1 MEKLFS
7 SESVTEGHPDKLCDK
22 IADAILDEYIRQD
35 KFAKVACE
43 VLASGN
49 MIVIT
54 GEFFSHS
61 GVKVDVEQ
69 IARRVIK
76 DVGYEDEKNAIDWRT
91 CKIIPYIKVQSEDI
105 RQGVEREKG
114 EIGAGDQ
121 GIMFGYAVDETP
133 ELMPLSISLAH
144 KIVKKLAEKRKS
156 GEAPFLRPDGKSQ
169 VTIEY
174 KDGKPKRVHTVVVS
188 TQHSEDID
196 MKTLREYVIEE
207 IVKKVIPPELMKPE
221 PNYFVNPTGRFVK
234 GGPLAD
240 AGLTGRKTIVDTY
253 GGHARHGGGAFSGKD
268 PTKVDR
274 SANYMARKIAKT
286 IVSSGIAKKCE
297 VALAYVIGQPEPV
310 HITIETFGTS
320 KVPED
325 KIAKA
330 VRELFRL
337 SVKDI
342 IESLDLRRPIY
353 EKTAAYGHFGREDED
368 FTWEKVDTSHTEIL
382 ISLLMILQEKIQK
395 LHRLIYKILEFSLF
409 LPQNLFQTALFL

>member
-105 RQGVEREKG
+105 RQGVERETG

-156 GEAPFLRPDGKSQ
+156 GEAPFLKPDGKSQ

-286 IVSSGIAKKCE
+286 IVASGIAKKCE

-382 ISLLMILQEKIQK
+382 ISLIKK
-395 LHRLIYKILEFSLF
+395 TPARKKSKR
-409 LPQNLFQTALFL
+409 

>member
-61 GVKVDVEQ
+61 GVKVDVEE

-105 RQGVEREKG
+105 RQGVERETG

-196 MKTLREYVIEE
+196 AKTLREYVIEE

-221 PNYFVNPTGRFVK
+221 PNYFKSNGKICKRWTTCGCRSYGK
-234 GGPLAD
+234 KNNSRYLRW
-240 AGLTGRKTIVDTY
+240 TRKTW
-253 GGHARHGGGAFSGKD
+253 
-268 PTKVDR
+268 
-274 SANYMARKIAKT
+274 
-286 IVSSGIAKKCE
+286 
-297 VALAYVIGQPEPV
+297 
-310 HITIETFGTS
+310 
-320 KVPED
+320 
-325 KIAKA
+325 
-330 VRELFRL
+330 
-337 SVKDI
+337 
-342 IESLDLRRPIY
+342 RR
-353 EKTAAYGHFGREDED
+353 
-368 FTWEKVDTSHTEIL
+368 
-382 ISLLMILQEKIQK
+382 SLL
-395 LHRLIYKILEFSLF
+395 R
-409 LPQNLFQTALFL
+409 

>member
-61 GVKVDVEQ
+61 GVKVDVEEV
-69 IARRVIK
+69 ARRVIK
-76 DVGYEDEKNAIDWRT
+76 DIGYEDEKNAIDWRS
-91 CKIIPYIKVQSEDI
+91 CKVIPYIKVQSEDI
-105 RQGVEREKG
+105 RQGVERETG

-144 KIVKKLAEKRKS
+144 KIVKKLADKRKS
-156 GEAPFLRPDGKSQ
+156 GEAPFLKPDGKSQ

-207 IVKKVIPPELMKPE
+207 IIKKVIPPELMKPE

-234 GGPLAD
+234 VGPLAD

-286 IVSSGIAKKCE
+286 IVASGIAKKCE

-382 ISLLMILQEKIQK
+382 SSLIKKTLARKK
-395 LHRLIYKILEFSLF
+395 SKR
-409 LPQNLFQTALFL
+409 

>member
-105 RQGVEREKG
+105 RQGVERETG

-156 GEAPFLRPDGKSQ
+156 GEAPFLKPDGKSQ

-196 MKTLREYVIEE
+196 TKTLREYVIEE

-286 IVSSGIAKKCE
+286 IVASGIAKKCE

-325 KIAKA
+325 KIAKV

-353 EKTAAYGHFGREDED
+353 EKTATYGHFGREDED
-368 FTWEKVDTSHTEIL
+368 FTWEKVDGNQIEIL
-382 ISLLMILQEKIQK
+382 RSLI
-395 LHRLIYKILEFSLF
+395 
-409 LPQNLFQTALFL
+409 

>member
-105 RQGVEREKG
+105 RQGVERETG

-156 GEAPFLRPDGKSQ
+156 GEAPFLKPDGKSQ

-196 MKTLREYVIEE
+196 TKTLREYVIEE

-286 IVSSGIAKKCE
+286 IVASGIAKKCE
-297 VALAYVIGQPEPV
+297 VALAYVIGQPEPI

-325 KIAKA
+325 KIAKV

-353 EKTAAYGHFGREDED
+353 EKTATYGHFGREDED
-368 FTWEKVDTSHTEIL
+368 FTWEKVDGNHVEIL
-382 ISLLMILQEKIQK
+382 RSLM
-395 LHRLIYKILEFSLF
+395 
-409 LPQNLFQTALFL
+409 

>member
-61 GVKVDVEQ
+61 GVKVDVEEV
-69 IARRVIK
+69 ARRVIK
-76 DVGYEDEKNAIDWRT
+76 DIGYEDEKNAIDWRS
-91 CKIIPYIKVQSEDI
+91 CKVIPYIKVQSEDI
-105 RQGVEREKG
+105 RQGVERETG

-144 KIVKKLAEKRKS
+144 KIVKKLADKRKS
-156 GEAPFLRPDGKSQ
+156 GEAPFLKPDGKSQ

-286 IVSSGIAKKCE
+286 IVASGIAKKCE

-382 ISLLMILQEKIQK
+382 ISLIKK
-395 LHRLIYKILEFSLF
+395 TPARKKSKR
-409 LPQNLFQTALFL
+409 

>member
-22 IADAILDEYIRQD
+22 IADAILDEYIKQD
-35 KFAKVACE
+35 KFSKVACE

-54 GEFFSHS
+54 GEFFSH
-61 GVKVDVEQ
+61 GETKVDVEEV
-69 IARRVIK
+69 ARKVIR
-76 DVGYEDEKNAIDWRT
+76 DIGYEDEKNAIDWRT

-105 RQGVEREKG
+105 RQGVERETG

-144 KIVKKLAEKRKS
+144 KIVEKLSEKRKS
-156 GEAPFLRPDGKSQ
+156 GEAPFLRPDVKSQ

-174 KDGKPKRVHTVVVS
+174 KDGRPKRVHTVVVS
-188 TQHSEDID
+188 TQHSEDVD

-207 IVKKVIPPELMKPE
+207 IVKKIIPPELMKPE

-274 SANYMARKIAKT
+274 SANYMARKISKT
-286 IVSSGIAKKCE
+286 IVASGIAKRCE

-310 HITIETFGTS
+310 HITVETFGTS

-330 VRELFRL
+330 IRELFEL
-337 SVKDI
+337 SVKGI

-353 EKTAAYGHFGREDED
+353 EKTAAYGHFGREDID
-368 FTWEKVDTSHTEIL
+368 FTWEKVDASHIEIL
-382 ISLLMILQEKIQK
+382 RSLIKKTSGRKKSKI
-395 LHRLIYKILEFSLF
+395 
-409 LPQNLFQTALFL
+409 

>member
-105 RQGVEREKG
+105 RQGVERETG

-144 KIVKKLAEKRKS
+144 KIVKKLADKRKS
-156 GEAPFLRPDGKSQ
+156 GEAPFLKPDGKSQ

-188 TQHSEDID
+188 TQHSENID

-207 IVKKVIPPELMKPE
+207 IVKKVIPPELMEPE

-382 ISLLMILQEKIQK
+382 ISLIKK
-395 LHRLIYKILEFSLF
+395 TPARKKSKR
-409 LPQNLFQTALFL
+409 

>member
-61 GVKVDVEQ
+61 GVKVDVEE

-105 RQGVEREKG
+105 RQGVERETG

-156 GEAPFLRPDGKSQ
+156 GEAPFLKPDGKSQ

-196 MKTLREYVIEE
+196 TKTLREYVIEE

-286 IVSSGIAKKCE
+286 IVASGIAKKCE

-330 VRELFRL
+330 VRELFGL

-382 ISLLMILQEKIQK
+382 ISLIKK
-395 LHRLIYKILEFSLF
+395 TPARKKSKR
-409 LPQNLFQTALFL
+409 

>member
-91 CKIIPYIKVQSEDI
+91 CKVIPYIKVQSEDI
-105 RQGVEREKG
+105 RQGVERETG

-144 KIVKKLAEKRKS
+144 KIVKKLADKRKS
-156 GEAPFLRPDGKSQ
+156 GEAPFLKPDGKSQ

-207 IVKKVIPPELMKPE
+207 IIKKVIPPELMKPE

-286 IVSSGIAKKCE
+286 IVASGIAKKCE

-382 ISLLMILQEKIQK
+382 ISLIKK
-395 LHRLIYKILEFSLF
+395 APARKKSKR
-409 LPQNLFQTALFL
+409 

>member
-105 RQGVEREKG
+105 RQGVERETG

-156 GEAPFLRPDGKSQ
+156 GEAPFLKPDGKSQ

-196 MKTLREYVIEE
+196 TKTLREYVIEE

-286 IVSSGIAKKCE
+286 IVASGIAKKCE
-297 VALAYVIGQPEPV
+297 VALAYVIGHPEPI

-353 EKTAAYGHFGREDED
+353 EKTATYGHFGREDED
-368 FTWEKVDTSHTEIL
+368 FTWEKVDGNHVEIL
-382 ISLLMILQEKIQK
+382 RSLI
-395 LHRLIYKILEFSLF
+395 
-409 LPQNLFQTALFL
+409 

>member
-105 RQGVEREKG
+105 RQVVERETG

-144 KIVKKLAEKRKS
+144 KIVKKLADKRKS
-156 GEAPFLRPDGKSQ
+156 GEAPFLKPDGKSQ

-286 IVSSGIAKKCE
+286 IVASGIAKKCE

-325 KIAKA
+325 KIVKA

-353 EKTAAYGHFGREDED
+353 EKTATYGHFGREDED
-368 FTWEKVDTSHTEIL
+368 FTWEKVDTSHTEML
-382 ISLLMILQEKIQK
+382 ISLIKK
-395 LHRLIYKILEFSLF
+395 TPARKKSKR
-409 LPQNLFQTALFL
+409 

>member
-22 IADAILDEYIRQD
+22 IADAILDEYIKQD
-35 KFAKVACE
+35 KFSKVACE

-54 GEFFSHS
+54 GEFFSH
-61 GVKVDVEQ
+61 GETKVDVEEV
-69 IARRVIK
+69 ARKVIR
-76 DVGYEDEKNAIDWRT
+76 DIGYEDEKNAIDWRT

-105 RQGVEREKG
+105 RQGVERETG

-144 KIVKKLAEKRKS
+144 KIVEKLSEKRKS

-174 KDGKPKRVHTVVVS
+174 KDGRPKRVHTVVVS
-188 TQHSEDID
+188 TQHSEDVD

-207 IVKKVIPPELMKPE
+207 IVKKIIPPELMKPE

-274 SANYMARKIAKT
+274 SANYMARKISKT
-286 IVSSGIAKKCE
+286 IVASGIAKRCE

-310 HITIETFGTS
+310 HITVETFGTS

-330 VRELFRL
+330 IRELFEL
-337 SVKDI
+337 SVKGI

-353 EKTAAYGHFGREDED
+353 EKTAAYGHFGREDID
-368 FTWEKVDTSHTEIL
+368 FTWEKVDASHIEIL
-382 ISLLMILQEKIQK
+382 SSLIKKTSGRKKSKI
-395 LHRLIYKILEFSLF
+395 
-409 LPQNLFQTALFL
+409 

>member
-382 ISLLMILQEKIQK
+382 ISLIKK
-395 LHRLIYKILEFSLF
+395 TPARKKSKR
-409 LPQNLFQTALFL
+409 

>member
-61 GVKVDVEQ
+61 GVKVDVEEV
-69 IARRVIK
+69 ARRVIK
-76 DVGYEDEKNAIDWRT
+76 DIGYEDEKNAIDWRS
-91 CKIIPYIKVQSEDI
+91 CKVIPYIKVQSEDI
-105 RQGVEREKG
+105 RQGVERETG

-144 KIVKKLAEKRKS
+144 KIVKKLADKRKS
-156 GEAPFLRPDGKSQ
+156 GEAPFLKPDGKSQ

-207 IVKKVIPPELMKPE
+207 IIKKVIPPELMKPE

-286 IVSSGIAKKCE
+286 IVASGIAKKCE

-382 ISLLMILQEKIQK
+382 ISLIKK
-395 LHRLIYKILEFSLF
+395 TPARKKSKR
-409 LPQNLFQTALFL
+409 

>member
-105 RQGVEREKG
+105 RQGVERETG

-144 KIVKKLAEKRKS
+144 KIVKKLADKRKS
-156 GEAPFLRPDGKSQ
+156 GEAPFLKPDGKSQ

-188 TQHSEDID
+188 TQHSENID

-330 VRELFRL
+330 VRELFGL

-382 ISLLMILQEKIQK
+382 ISLIKK
-395 LHRLIYKILEFSLF
+395 TPARKKSKR
-409 LPQNLFQTALFL
+409 

>member
-76 DVGYEDEKNAIDWRT
+76 DVGYEDEKNAIDWRS
-91 CKIIPYIKVQSEDI
+91 CKVIPYIKVQSEDI
-105 RQGVEREKG
+105 RQGVERETG

-156 GEAPFLRPDGKSQ
+156 GEAPFLKPDGKSQ

-286 IVSSGIAKKCE
+286 IVASGIAKKCE

-330 VRELFRL
+330 VRELFGL

-382 ISLLMILQEKIQK
+382 ISLIKK
-395 LHRLIYKILEFSLF
+395 TPARKKSKR
-409 LPQNLFQTALFL
+409 

>member
-61 GVKVDVEQ
+61 GVKVDVEE

-105 RQGVEREKG
+105 RQGVERETG

-156 GEAPFLRPDGKSQ
+156 GEAPFLKPDGKSQ

-188 TQHSEDID
+188 TQHSEDVNV
-196 MKTLREYVIEE
+196 KTLREYVIEE
-207 IVKKVIPPELMKPE
+207 IVKEVIPPELMKPE

-286 IVSSGIAKKCE
+286 IVASGIAKKCE
-297 VALAYVIGQPEPV
+297 VALAYVIGQPEPI

-325 KIAKA
+325 KIAKV

-353 EKTAAYGHFGREDED
+353 EKTATYGHFGREDED
-368 FTWEKVDTSHTEIL
+368 FTWEKVDGNHVEIL
-382 ISLLMILQEKIQK
+382 RSLM
-395 LHRLIYKILEFSLF
+395 
-409 LPQNLFQTALFL
+409 

>member
-61 GVKVDVEQ
+61 GVKVDVEE

-105 RQGVEREKG
+105 RQGVERETG

-156 GEAPFLRPDGKSQ
+156 GEAPFLKPDGKSQ

-196 MKTLREYVIEE
+196 TKTLREYVIEE

-286 IVSSGIAKKCE
+286 IVASGIAKKCE
-297 VALAYVIGQPEPV
+297 VALAYVIGQPEPI

-325 KIAKA
+325 KIAKV

-353 EKTAAYGHFGREDED
+353 EKTATYGHFGREDED
-368 FTWEKVDTSHTEIL
+368 FTWEKVDGNHVEIL
-382 ISLLMILQEKIQK
+382 RSLM
-395 LHRLIYKILEFSLF
+395 
-409 LPQNLFQTALFL
+409 

>member
-61 GVKVDVEQ
+61 GVKVDVEE

-105 RQGVEREKG
+105 RQGVERETG

-144 KIVKKLAEKRKS
+144 KIVKKLADKRKS
-156 GEAPFLRPDGKSQ
+156 GEAPFLKPDGKSQ

-286 IVSSGIAKKCE
+286 IVASGIAKKCE
-297 VALAYVIGQPEPV
+297 VALAYVIGQPEPI

-320 KVPED
+320 RVPED

-353 EKTAAYGHFGREDED
+353 EKTATYGHFGREDED
-368 FTWEKVDTSHTEIL
+368 FTWEKVDGNHVEIL
-382 ISLLMILQEKIQK
+382 RSLI
-395 LHRLIYKILEFSLF
+395 
-409 LPQNLFQTALFL
+409 

>member
-76 DVGYEDEKNAIDWRT
+76 DVGYEDEKNAIDWKT
-91 CKIIPYIKVQSEDI
+91 CKVIPYIKVQSEDI
-105 RQGVEREKG
+105 RQGVERETG

-156 GEAPFLRPDGKSQ
+156 GEAPFLKPDGKSQ

-286 IVSSGIAKKCE
+286 IVASGIAKKCE

-382 ISLLMILQEKIQK
+382 ISLIKK
-395 LHRLIYKILEFSLF
+395 TPARKKSKR
-409 LPQNLFQTALFL
+409 

>member
-22 IADAILDEYIRQD
+22 IADAILDEYIKQD
-35 KFAKVACE
+35 RFAKVACE

-54 GEFFSHS
+54 GEFFSH
-61 GVKVDVEQ
+61 GETKVDVEE

-76 DVGYEDEKNAIDWRT
+76 NIGYEDEKNAIDWRT

-105 RQGVEREKG
+105 RQGVERETG

-121 GIMFGYAVDETP
+121 GIMFGYAVNETP

-144 KIVKKLAEKRKS
+144 KIVEKLSEKRKS

-188 TQHSEDID
+188 TQHSEDVD
-196 MKTLREYVIEE
+196 MKTLREYVVEE

-274 SANYMARKIAKT
+274 SANYMARKISKT
-286 IVSSGIAKKCE
+286 IVASGIAKRCE

-310 HITIETFGTS
+310 HITVETFGTS

-325 KIAKA
+325 KIAK
-330 VRELFRL
+330 VIRELFKL
-337 SVKDI
+337 SVKGI

-368 FTWEKVDTSHTEIL
+368 FTWEKVDTAHIEIL
-382 ISLLMILQEKIQK
+382 SSLIKK
-395 LHRLIYKILEFSLF
+395 TSTRKKSKR
-409 LPQNLFQTALFL
+409 

>member
-1 MEKLFS
+1 
-7 SESVTEGHPDKLCDK
+7 
-22 IADAILDEYIRQD
+22 
-35 KFAKVACE
+35 
-43 VLASGN
+43 
-49 MIVIT
+49 
-54 GEFFSHS
+54 
-61 GVKVDVEQ
+61 
-69 IARRVIK
+69 
-76 DVGYEDEKNAIDWRT
+76 
-91 CKIIPYIKVQSEDI
+91 
-105 RQGVEREKG
+105 
-114 EIGAGDQ
+114 
-121 GIMFGYAVDETP
+121 MFGYAVDETP

-196 MKTLREYVIEE
+196 TKTLREYVIEE

-286 IVSSGIAKKCE
+286 IVASGIAKKCE

-330 VRELFRL
+330 VRELFGL

-382 ISLLMILQEKIQK
+382 ISLIKK
-395 LHRLIYKILEFSLF
+395 TPARKKSKR
-409 LPQNLFQTALFL
+409 

>member
-105 RQGVEREKG
+105 RQGVERETG

-156 GEAPFLRPDGKSQ
+156 GEAPFLKPDGKSQ

-196 MKTLREYVIEE
+196 TKTLREYVIEE

-286 IVSSGIAKKCE
+286 IVASGIAKKCE
-297 VALAYVIGQPEPV
+297 VALAYVIGQPEPI

-320 KVPED
+320 RVPED

-353 EKTAAYGHFGREDED
+353 EKTATYGHFGREDED
-368 FTWEKVDTSHTEIL
+368 FTWEKVDGNQIEIL
-382 ISLLMILQEKIQK
+382 RSLI
-395 LHRLIYKILEFSLF
+395 
-409 LPQNLFQTALFL
+409 

>member
-61 GVKVDVEQ
+61 GVKVDVEEV
-69 IARRVIK
+69 ARRVIK
-76 DVGYEDEKNAIDWRT
+76 DIGYEDEKNAIDWRS
-91 CKIIPYIKVQSEDI
+91 CKVIPYIKVQSEDI
-105 RQGVEREKG
+105 RQGVERETG

-144 KIVKKLAEKRKS
+144 KIVKKLADKRKS
-156 GEAPFLRPDGKSQ
+156 GEAPFLKPDGKSQ

-207 IVKKVIPPELMKPE
+207 IIKKVIPPELMKPE

-286 IVSSGIAKKCE
+286 IVASGIAKKCE

-382 ISLLMILQEKIQK
+382 SSLIKKTLARKK
-395 LHRLIYKILEFSLF
+395 SKR
-409 LPQNLFQTALFL
+409 

>member
-105 RQGVEREKG
+105 RQGVERETG

-144 KIVKKLAEKRKS
+144 KIVKKLADKRKS

-196 MKTLREYVIEE
+196 TKTLREYVIEE

-286 IVSSGIAKKCE
+286 IVASGIAKKCE
-297 VALAYVIGQPEPV
+297 VALAYVIGQPAPV

-368 FTWEKVDTSHTEIL
+368 FTWEKVDGNHVEIL
-382 ISLLMILQEKIQK
+382 RGLM
-395 LHRLIYKILEFSLF
+395 
-409 LPQNLFQTALFL
+409 

>member
-105 RQGVEREKG
+105 RQGVERETG

-156 GEAPFLRPDGKSQ
+156 GEAPFLKPDGKSQ

-196 MKTLREYVIEE
+196 TKTLREYVIEE

-286 IVSSGIAKKCE
+286 IVASGIAKKCE
-297 VALAYVIGQPEPV
+297 VALAYVIGQPEPI

-353 EKTAAYGHFGREDED
+353 EKTATYGHFGREDED
-368 FTWEKVDTSHTEIL
+368 FTWEKVDGNHVEIL
-382 ISLLMILQEKIQK
+382 RGLM
-395 LHRLIYKILEFSLF
+395 
-409 LPQNLFQTALFL
+409 

>member
-61 GVKVDVEQ
+61 EVKVDVEQ

-76 DVGYEDEKNAIDWRT
+76 DVGYEDEKNAIDWRS
-91 CKIIPYIKVQSEDI
+91 CKVIPYIKVQSEDI
-105 RQGVEREKG
+105 RQGVERETG

-144 KIVKKLAEKRKS
+144 KIVKKLADKRKS
-156 GEAPFLRPDGKSQ
+156 GEAPFLKPDGKSQ

-286 IVSSGIAKKCE
+286 IVASGIAKKCE

-330 VRELFRL
+330 VRELFGL

-382 ISLLMILQEKIQK
+382 ISLIKK
-395 LHRLIYKILEFSLF
+395 TPARKKSKR
-409 LPQNLFQTALFL
+409 

>member
-105 RQGVEREKG
+105 RQGVERETG

-144 KIVKKLAEKRKS
+144 KIVKKLADKRKS

-196 MKTLREYVIEE
+196 TKTLREYVIEE

-286 IVSSGIAKKCE
+286 IVASGIAKKCE
-297 VALAYVIGQPEPV
+297 VALAYVIGQPEPI

-353 EKTAAYGHFGREDED
+353 EKTATYGHFGREDED
-368 FTWEKVDTSHTEIL
+368 FTWEKVDGNHVEIL
-382 ISLLMILQEKIQK
+382 RGLM
-395 LHRLIYKILEFSLF
+395 
-409 LPQNLFQTALFL
+409 

>member
-105 RQGVEREKG
+105 RQGVERETG

-144 KIVKKLAEKRKS
+144 KIVKKLADKRKS

-196 MKTLREYVIEE
+196 TKTLREYVIEE

-274 SANYMARKIAKT
+274 SANYIARKIAKT
-286 IVSSGIAKKCE
+286 IVASGIAKKCE

-325 KIAKA
+325 KIAKV

-353 EKTAAYGHFGREDED
+353 EKTATYGHFGREDED
-368 FTWEKVDTSHTEIL
+368 FTWEKVDGNHVEIL
-382 ISLLMILQEKIQK
+382 RGLM
-395 LHRLIYKILEFSLF
+395 
-409 LPQNLFQTALFL
+409 

>member
-61 GVKVDVEQ
+61 GVKVDVEE

-105 RQGVEREKG
+105 RQGVERETG

-144 KIVKKLAEKRKS
+144 KIVKKLADKRKS
-156 GEAPFLRPDGKSQ
+156 GEAPFLKPDGKSQ

-188 TQHSEDID
+188 TQHSEDVN

-286 IVSSGIAKKCE
+286 IVASGIAKKCE

-353 EKTAAYGHFGREDED
+353 EKTATYGHFGREDED
-368 FTWEKVDTSHTEIL
+368 FTWEKVDGNQIEIL
-382 ISLLMILQEKIQK
+382 RSLI
-395 LHRLIYKILEFSLF
+395 
-409 LPQNLFQTALFL
+409 